1 MVPPNRR
8 SGLKA
13 DANFKML
20 RAERNKAVLINRNIL
35 AGFSVEEATR
45 RAVKKPDFEHTVHPI
60 TAVHVMAI
68 IRDRGIK
75 AQVFFFSGDRRQKAP
90 SKPIEETPI

>member
-1 MVPPNRR
+1 
-8 SGLKA
+8 
-13 DANFKML
+13 ML
-20 RAERNKAVLINRNIL
+20 RAERNKAVLMNRNIFT
-35 AGFSVEEATR
+35 GFSVEQATG

-75 AQVFFFSGDRRQKAP
+75 AQVFSFREKGGKKHRPNLLSKRQ
-90 SKPIEETPI
+90 SKPPYPPH